1 MHYAYISIP
10 LTLALGAT
18 ASMPADHWV
27 FGKSLF
33 YLGPPTGASI
43 MKATY
48 SLVPPDV
55 PSGVKVSSPSDQ
67 VWVSVWVGA
76 SSTNGDEGAN
86 LYQPLL
92 NWSPDQESQGC
103 SASST
108 EWCVAASTYTPEGQV
123 GQTYVPVPSKTKLDF
138 EISVENN
145 KVYQT
150 VTMNG
155 EVISQ
160 QSDALD
166 NGLKYLY
173 SQNECYTGSGNCGV
187 LQGYKI
193 TNLTVTLSAADES
206 FGKTMGLFSSTDA
219 GFATIDNGKTWY
231 TDYVAIREV
240 DMDSSS
246 DASVQQ

>member
-18 ASMPADHWV
+18 ASMPADSWV

-33 YLGPPTGASI
+33 YLGPPTGAFI
-43 MKATY
+43 TKATY

-55 PSGVKVSSPSDQ
+55 PSGVKVSSPTDQ
-67 VWVSVWVGA
+67 VWASVWVGA

-103 SASST
+103 SANST
-108 EWCVAASTYTPEGQV
+108 EWCVAASTYTPQGQV
-123 GQTYVPVPSKTKLDF
+123 GQTYIPVPPKTNLDF

-150 VTMNG
+150 VAMNG

-173 SQNECYTGSGNCGV
+173 SENECYTGSGNCGV
-187 LQGYKI
+187 FHGYKI

-206 FGKTMGLFSSTDA
+206 FGKTMGLFSCTDA

-231 TDYVAIREV
+231 TDYIAIQEV
-240 DMDSSS
+240 DLDSSS